1 MRYEARREE
10 KKNGKQENKIQEVK
24 EEEKKSEK
32 FEMKIMNI
40 NPTKHYSTQ
49 LSLFNFF
56 FLFCLILL
64 LFSFSLTN
72 NITMNERE

>member
-56 FLFCLILL
+56 SFFVLFCCC
-64 LFSFSLTN
+64 FHSA
-72 NITMNERE
+72 